1 MPSFQP
7 DHPMKILTEFRKFAL
22 KGNVIDLAVGVMIGG
37 AFGKIVESI
46 TKDIITPIIGAL
58 GGQPDFSAMKL
69 GPLLVGNLL
78 NAVVAFLITAA
89 VLFFVFVRP
98 MNRLKALLDKE
109 EAAAPP
115 PAPAPDVVLLTEI
128 RDLLKK
134 QQG

>member
-7 DHPMKILTEFRKFAL
+7 DYPMKILTEFRKFAL